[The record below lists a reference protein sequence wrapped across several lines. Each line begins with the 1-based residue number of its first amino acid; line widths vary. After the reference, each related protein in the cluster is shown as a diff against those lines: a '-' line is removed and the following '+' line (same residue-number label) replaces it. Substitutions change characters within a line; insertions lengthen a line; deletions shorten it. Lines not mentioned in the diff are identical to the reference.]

1 MFLCLRSVAQPGA
14 AAGYLMDQLQFVA
27 AHILG
32 LQNTLCLTRRELGHS
47 WGKPVQGH
55 TDLVM
60 PLLQASHGQLE
71 AGTCLHSPLESK
83 ARSKLAKQKNWWYQ
97 HCSAP

>member
-1 MFLCLRSVAQPGA
+1 MFLYLRRVAQPGA

-27 AHILG
+27 AHNLG
-32 LQNTLCLTRRELGHS
+32 LQNTLCLIRREMGHS

-60 PLLQASHGQLE
+60 PLLQVGHGHLE
-71 AGTCLHSPLESK
+71 AGTHLHSPLESR
-83 ARSKLAKQKNWWYQ
+83 ARSKLAKQKNWQ
-97 HCSAP
+97 HQQCPTR